1 MTKNKIDFNVL
12 SVDELKKKLE
22 SSRAELFSLRL
33 GAATAPVKDYS
44 QFKKLRKTIAQSLTL
59 LSQKLSAKV

>member
-1 MTKNKIDFNVL
+1 MAKNKIDFNAL
-12 SVDELKKKLE
+12 NVDELKKQIE
-22 SSRAELFSLRL
+22 TSRAELFSLRL

-44 QFKKLRKTIAQSLTL
+44 QFKKLRKTIAQSLTH